1 MPRSSTC
8 GFEVDGIYAG
18 RYQVRVR
25 AINASEI
32 SSVWANAQETT
43 LTGKVGN
50 PPKPVNFRASSLVF
64 GIKLD
69 WGFGENTGDTLKT
82 EIQYSKRMMVK
93 A

>member
-1 MPRSSTC
+1 
-8 GFEVDGIYAG
+8 
-18 RYQVRVR
+18 
-25 AINASEI
+25 
-32 SSVWANAQETT
+32 VWANAQETT

-82 EIQYSKRMMVK
+82 EIQYSKKNDGEGLMLLSDVPYPSKTYEM
-93 A
+93 AGLA